1 MLLPVGRSTAMHH
14 APNLA
19 HAPCRLKDWA
29 LSALSARPSPSI
41 AGAPASPAALAP
53 HGGGMHARMQ
63 DLVDAHHVPL
73 LGSDKLKMG

>member
-1 MLLPVGRSTAMHH
+1 MHH
-14 APNLA
+14 AVNRA

-41 AGAPASPAALAP
+41 AGGPASPAALAP

-73 LGSDKLKMG
+73 LGSDKLKIG